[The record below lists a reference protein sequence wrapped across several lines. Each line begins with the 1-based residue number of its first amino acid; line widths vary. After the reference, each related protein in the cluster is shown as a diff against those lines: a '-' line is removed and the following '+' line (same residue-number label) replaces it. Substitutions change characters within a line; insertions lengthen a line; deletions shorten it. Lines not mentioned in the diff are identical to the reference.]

1 MAGRGKICG
10 GLSGWKVQGNWI
22 VRILKFH
29 TPEVEFNCLGGCPER
44 RAGEGGSGSLC
55 FQNAGEA
62 RVWHVALSRSRRDT
76 WERDDEDPNQD

>member
-1 MAGRGKICG
+1 M
-10 GLSGWKVQGNWI
+10 
-22 VRILKFH
+22 RILKFH
-29 TPEVEFNCLGGCPER
+29 TPEVEFSCLGGCPEP